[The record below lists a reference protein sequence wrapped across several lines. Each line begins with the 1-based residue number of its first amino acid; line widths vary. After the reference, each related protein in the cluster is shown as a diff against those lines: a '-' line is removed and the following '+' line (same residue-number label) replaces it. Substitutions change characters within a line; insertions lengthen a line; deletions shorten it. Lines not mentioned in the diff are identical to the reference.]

1 MATPHIE
8 ATKEDIADIV
18 IMPGDP
24 LRAKLIA
31 DNYLTNTVKQVN
43 RVRNMLGYTGEY
55 KGKRVTAM
63 GSGMGMP
70 SMGIYCYE
78 LYKTYDVKKI
88 IRVGSCGAYRED
100 IKLLDIILADKAY
113 TESNFAYTFNNCTE
127 KVAYPSEQLTNRIHE
142 KSKELNIPVIKGTIM
157 TSDCFD
163 WYIENVDDVLN
174 RIPKD
179 IQIEGAEMEA
189 FALFHIAKYFG
200 REAACLASVVDN
212 HYTKEEVNS
221 EVREKNLMKMI
232 ELALE
237 SII

>member
-8 ATKEDIADIV
+8 AQKGDIADIV

-31 DNYLTNTVKQVN
+31 DKYLDNVKQVN
-43 RVRNMLGYTGEY
+43 RVRNMFAYTGEY

-78 LYKTYDVKKI
+78 LFTVYDVQKI
-88 IRVGSCGAYRED
+88 IRVGSCGVYRKE
-100 IKLLDIILADKAY
+100 IKMLEILLADSAY
-113 TESNFAYTFNNCTE
+113 TEANFAYTFNNSEE
-127 KVAYPSEQLTNRIHE
+127 KIAYPSEELTNKIHE
-142 KSKELNIPVIKGTIM
+142 KSKELNIPVRKGTIM

-163 WYIENVDDVLN
+163 WYIENVQDVLN

-189 FALFHIAKYFG
+189 FALFHIAKTLG
-200 REAACLASVVDN
+200 KEAACLASVVDN
-212 HYTKEEVNS
+212 HESKEEVSS
-221 EVREKNLMKMI
+221 EVREENLHKML